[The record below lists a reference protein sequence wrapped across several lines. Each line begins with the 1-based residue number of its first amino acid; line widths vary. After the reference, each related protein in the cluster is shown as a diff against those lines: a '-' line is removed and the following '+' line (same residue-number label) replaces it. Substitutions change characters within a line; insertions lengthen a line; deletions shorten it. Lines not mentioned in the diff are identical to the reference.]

1 MVIAIMNVTNGFD
14 VKVRGQVKTRKYFGL
29 YQQTNNEQIIK
40 LELFYNNIT
49 LTKIY
54 IVSLGLRC

>member
-1 MVIAIMNVTNGFD
+1 MNVTNGFD

-54 IVSLGLRC
+54 IVSLG